1 MKFSDETIKAVLS
14 AFWAKVEIRDI
25 ARSNHMTQRDVRQVI
40 DSYTAKHHGAVSTR
54 AAMGLEKLSE
64 CG

>member
-1 MKFSDETIKAVLS
+1 MKFSDETIQAIMS
-14 AFWAKVEIRDI
+14 SFWAKTPVKLI

-40 DSYTAKHHGAVSTR
+40 AVWTLRHHGQPATR
-54 AAMGLEKLSE
+54 QSMGLEKLSE